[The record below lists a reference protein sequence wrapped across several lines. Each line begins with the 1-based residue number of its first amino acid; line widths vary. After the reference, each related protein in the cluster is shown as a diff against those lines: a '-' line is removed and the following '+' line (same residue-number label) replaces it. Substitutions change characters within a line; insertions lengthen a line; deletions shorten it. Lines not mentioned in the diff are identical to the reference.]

1 LLQNEYE
8 GYMVYECRLRGEN
21 EVKIYQESL
30 QYLKNC
36 LETARH
42 LNDLEK
48 E

>member
-1 LLQNEYE
+1 
-8 GYMVYECRLRGEN
+8 MVYECRLRGEN

-48 E
+48 EKQ